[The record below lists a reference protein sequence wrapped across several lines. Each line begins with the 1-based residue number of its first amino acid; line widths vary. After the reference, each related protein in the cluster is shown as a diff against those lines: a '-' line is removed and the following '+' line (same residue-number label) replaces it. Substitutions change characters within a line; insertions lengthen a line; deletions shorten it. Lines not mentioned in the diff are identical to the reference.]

1 MYRPLEKVLLCLLFC
16 LNIVDGSK
24 QHYDD
29 LERLQNDLFANY
41 STNIIPQKEK
51 TTAVKVKFDIA
62 LNQIIDLDERLQTM
76 TTIVWVR
83 LYWSDFRLKWN
94 SSTYG
99 GIKSFVTSSKK
110 VWLPDITLYNNAND
124 NYDKEKE
131 EYYGLTINSNGN
143 IGWFYPT
150 IFKSSCTI
158 DVTYFPFDD
167 QKCILKFGSWSYHG
181 LSLDIFH
188 TGPGDIEAFTDN
200 GEWVLVAMP
209 VTKFITKYRCC
220 PEPYPFI
227 TYNVVIRRRTMYYI
241 LNFLTP
247 CVLMSALTIL
257 GFFLP
262 VESGERMNV
271 GVTVLLSLTVIL
283 LLLAEELPATSE
295 VVPLISRYYTITM
308 INVFISIVFTCV
320 VLTFHHHAPTPL
332 PAWVRLFICQWCAN
346 ALRVKRNSNI
356 NESCLPARRFFKN
369 RSMRRHS
376 LGERLYSEENAENA
390 TTNPFSDANHSQ
402 PPGSASTT
410 SIQLKKLDDR
420 NPNLRRRSNQV
431 SKKSEAL
438 DVLVQRTKKDDEKE
452 RHVEEWHF
460 AAKVLNRLFMWIV
473 LFLVVFN
480 CLSVL
485 FSAPSENL
493 S

>member
-1 MYRPLEKVLLCLLFC
+1 MIDFSSAPKINHVLCR
-16 LNIVDGSK
+16 
-24 QHYDD
+24 Q
-29 LERLQNDLFANY
+29 
-41 STNIIPQKEK
+41 
-51 TTAVKVKFDIA
+51 
-62 LNQIIDLDERLQTM
+62 
-76 TTIVWVR
+76 
-83 LYWSDFRLKWN
+83 
-94 SSTYG
+94 
-99 GIKSFVTSSKK
+99 
-110 VWLPDITLYNNAND
+110 
-124 NYDKEKE
+124 
-131 EYYGLTINSNGN
+131 
-143 IGWFYPT
+143 
-150 IFKSSCTI
+150 
-158 DVTYFPFDD
+158 DVTLASCCDRYIRFVSCCSFF

-188 TGPGDIEAFTDN
+188 SGPGDTNAFTDN
-200 GEWVLVAMP
+200 GEWVLVGMP

-227 TYNVVIRRRTMYYI
+227 TYNIIIRRRTMYYI

-295 VVPLISRYYTITM
+295 VVPLISRYYTLTM

-346 ALRVKRNSNI
+346 VLRVKRNGSKS
-356 NESCLPARRFFKN
+356 ESCLPAKRFLKN
-369 RSMRRHS
+369 RNMRRHS
-376 LGERLYSEENAENA
+376 LGERLYSEESAEPA
-390 TTNPFSDANHSQ
+390 ATNPFVNANHAQ
-402 PPGSASTT
+402 PPGSVVSTA

-420 NPNLRRRSNQV
+420 NPNVRKRV
-431 SKKSEAL
+431 SHSSKQSEAL
-438 DVLVQRTKKDDEKE
+438 DILVERTKKDDEKE
-452 RHVEEWHF
+452 RHKEEWRF
-460 AAKVLNRLFMWIV
+460 AAQVLNRLFMWIV

-485 FSAPSENL
+485 FSAPRENL
-493 S
+493 N

>member
-1 MYRPLEKVLLCLLFC
+1 MYRSLEKLAPCLLFC
-16 LNIVDGSK
+16 LNLIAASK
-24 QHYDD
+24 QHYSD
-29 LERLQNDLFANY
+29 LEKLQKDLFSNY

-51 TTAVKVKFDIA
+51 TTAVNVTFDLA

-83 LYWSDFRLKWN
+83 LYWNDFRLKWN
-94 SSTYG
+94 SSHYG
-99 GIKSFVTSSKK
+99 AIRSFVTSSKK

-143 IGWFYPT
+143 VGWFYPT

-181 LSLDIFH
+181 LSLDIYH
-188 TGPGDIEAFTDN
+188 SGPGDTESFTDN
-200 GEWVLVAMP
+200 GEWVLVGMP

-227 TYNVVIRRRTMYYI
+227 TYNIIIRRRTMYYI

-295 VVPLISRYYTITM
+295 VVPLISRYYTLTM

-346 ALRVKRNSNI
+346 TLRVKRNGSK
-356 NESCLPARRFFKN
+356 NESCLPAKRFLKN
-369 RSMRRHS
+369 RNMRRHS
-376 LGERLYSEENAENA
+376 LGERLYSEEGAEPA
-390 TTNPFSDANHSQ
+390 ATNPFVNSSHAQ
-402 PPGSASTT
+402 PPGSASTV

-420 NPNLRRRSNQV
+420 NPTVRKRINQGL
-431 SKKSEAL
+431 KQSEAL
-438 DVLVQRTKKDDEKE
+438 DILVERTKKDDEKE
-452 RHVEEWHF
+452 RHKEEWRF
-460 AAKVLNRLFMWIV
+460 AAQVLNRLFMWIV

-493 S
+493 N

>member
-1 MYRPLEKVLLCLLFC
+1 MLSLPYCNFLIFL
-16 LNIVDGSK
+16 IV
-24 QHYDD
+24 
-29 LERLQNDLFANY
+29 
-41 STNIIPQKEK
+41 
-51 TTAVKVKFDIA
+51 
-62 LNQIIDLDERLQTM
+62 
-76 TTIVWVR
+76 
-83 LYWSDFRLKWN
+83 
-94 SSTYG
+94 
-99 GIKSFVTSSKK
+99 FV
-110 VWLPDITLYNNAND
+110 
-124 NYDKEKE
+124 
-131 EYYGLTINSNGN
+131 
-143 IGWFYPT
+143 F
-150 IFKSSCTI
+150 
-158 DVTYFPFDD
+158 

-188 TGPGDIEAFTDN
+188 SGPGDINAFTDN
-200 GEWVLVAMP
+200 GEWVLVGMP

-227 TYNVVIRRRTMYYI
+227 TYSVIIRRRTMYYI

-295 VVPLISRYYTITM
+295 VVPLISRYYTLTM

-346 ALRVKRNSNI
+346 ALRVKRNGNKA
-356 NESCLPARRFFKN
+356 ESCLPAKRFLKN

-376 LGERLYSEENAENA
+376 LGERLYSEENGENA
-390 TTNPFSDANHSQ
+390 AANPFVNTNHTQ
-402 PPGSASTT
+402 PPGSVSTA
-410 SIQLKKLDDR
+410 SIQLKKLDNR
-420 NPNLRRRSNQV
+420 NPNVRERSNQV
-431 SKKSEAL
+431 SKQSEAL

-452 RHVEEWHF
+452 RHTEEWRF

-493 S
+493 N

>member
-1 MYRPLEKVLLCLLFC
+1 MQLKAEMQHFCFFTNAVSFLCEPRNNLSNLLISNRDFLVWHPSSLTIRNSKLDSDVLLLGIHFSKWILQKSKSCFTPIHLF
-16 LNIVDGSK
+16 
-24 QHYDD
+24 
-29 LERLQNDLFANY
+29 F
-41 STNIIPQKEK
+41 
-51 TTAVKVKFDIA
+51 TAYV
-62 LNQIIDLDERLQTM
+62 L
-76 TTIVWVR
+76 
-83 LYWSDFRLKWN
+83 
-94 SSTYG
+94 
-99 GIKSFVTSSKK
+99 
-110 VWLPDITLYNNAND
+110 
-124 NYDKEKE
+124 
-131 EYYGLTINSNGN
+131 
-143 IGWFYPT
+143 
-150 IFKSSCTI
+150 
-158 DVTYFPFDD
+158 

-181 LSLDIFH
+181 LSLDIYH
-188 TGPGDIEAFTDN
+188 SGPGDTEAFTDN
-200 GEWVLVAMP
+200 GEWVLVGMP

-227 TYNVVIRRRTMYYI
+227 TYNIIIRRRTMYYI

-295 VVPLISRYYTITM
+295 VVPLISRYYTLTM

-346 ALRVKRNSNI
+346 ALRVRRNGNQ
-356 NESCLPARRFFKN
+356 NESCLPAKRFLKN
-369 RSMRRHS
+369 RNMRRHS
-376 LGERLYSEENAENA
+376 LGERLYSQESAEPVA
-390 TTNPFSDANHSQ
+390 TNPFLNANHAQ
-402 PPGSASTT
+402 PPGSASTV

-420 NPNLRRRSNQV
+420 NPTVRKRGNQGL
-431 SKKSEAL
+431 KQSEAL
-438 DVLVQRTKKDDEKE
+438 DILVERTKKDDEKE
-452 RHVEEWHF
+452 RHKEEWRF
-460 AAKVLNRLFMWIV
+460 AAQVLNRLFMWIV

-493 S
+493 N

>member
-1 MYRPLEKVLLCLLFC
+1 M
-16 LNIVDGSK
+16 
-24 QHYDD
+24 
-29 LERLQNDLFANY
+29 
-41 STNIIPQKEK
+41 
-51 TTAVKVKFDIA
+51 
-62 LNQIIDLDERLQTM
+62 
-76 TTIVWVR
+76 
-83 LYWSDFRLKWN
+83 
-94 SSTYG
+94 
-99 GIKSFVTSSKK
+99 
-110 VWLPDITLYNNAND
+110 
-124 NYDKEKE
+124 
-131 EYYGLTINSNGN
+131 
-143 IGWFYPT
+143 
-150 IFKSSCTI
+150 
-158 DVTYFPFDD
+158 
-167 QKCILKFGSWSYHG
+167 
-181 LSLDIFH
+181 DIFH

-332 PAWVRLFICQWCAN
+332 PAWVRLLICQWCAN